1 MKLSEAL
8 ILRADCQKRL
18 NQIKERIVNNVKVQ
32 EGDTPAESVSALLAQ
47 AEEVAS
53 TYQTLIR
60 QINKTNLHTEFAAGM
75 TLTDALAERDVLAL
89 RRNLYQEL
97 VNAANVRQE
106 RFTRSEVKFTIT
118 VNISVMQKQVD
129 ELAKAYRELDMKI
142 QEANWRTELME

>member
-8 ILRADCQKRL
+8 ILRADYQKQL
-18 NQIKERIVNNVKVQ
+18 GQLKERIVNNVKVQ
-32 EGDTPAESVSALLAQ
+32 EGDTPAESVSSLLEQ
-47 AEEVAS
+47 AEQLAS
-53 TYQTLIR
+53 DYKTLIQ

-97 VNAANVRQE
+97 VNTASMRQE
-106 RFTRSEVKFTIT
+106 RYTRSEVKFEVT
-118 VNISVMQKQVD
+118 VNISDMQRQVD
-129 ELAKAYRELDMKI
+129 QLAKAYRELDMKI

>member
-8 ILRADCQKRL
+8 ILRADAQKRL
-18 NQIKERIVNNVKVQ
+18 NQLKERIVNNVKVQ
-32 EGDTPAESVSALLAQ
+32 EGDTPAESVSSLLTQ
-47 AEEVAS
+47 AEEVAN

-60 QINKTNLHTEFAAGM
+60 QINKTNLHTEFATGM

-106 RFTRSEVKFTIT
+106 RFTRSEVKFTLT
-118 VNISVMQKQVD
+118 VNISEMQKQVD
-129 ELAKAYRELDMKI
+129 QLAKAYRELDMKI

>member
-8 ILRADCQKRL
+8 ILRADAQKRL
-18 NQIKERIVNNVKVQ
+18 NQLKERIVNNVKVQ
-32 EGDTPAESVSALLAQ
+32 EGDTPTESVSSLLTQ
-47 AEEVAS
+47 AEEVAN

-60 QINKTNLHTEFAAGM
+60 QINKTNLHTEFATGM

-106 RFTRSEVKFTIT
+106 RFTRSEVKFTLT
-118 VNISVMQKQVD
+118 VNISEMQKQVD
-129 ELAKAYRELDMKI
+129 QLAKAYRELDMKI